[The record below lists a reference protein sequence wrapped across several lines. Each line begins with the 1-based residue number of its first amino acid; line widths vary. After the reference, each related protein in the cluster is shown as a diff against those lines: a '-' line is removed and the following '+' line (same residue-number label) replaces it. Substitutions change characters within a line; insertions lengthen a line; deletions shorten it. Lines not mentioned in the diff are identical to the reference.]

1 MRLSCVVHRFGP
13 EIAGGSEGHCRLVA
27 ERLAARHDVTILTTT
42 AKDHVTWRNEYPA
55 GRSEVGSLHVHRF
68 SVTRER
74 SIRDFA
80 GLSEVVFGGGAA
92 PSVQEE
98 WFRANGPQAPG
109 LLEHLASH
117 GSEYDLVLFWSFR
130 YYQSFF
136 GVPLVA
142 DRAVLLPTAEEDPAI
157 RLGILAD
164 YFATPAGM
172 VYLTPE
178 EQELVEHRIA
188 GRVPPS
194 CIIGAGLDPPAAAGA
209 ALPVG
214 VTPPYMLYLGR
225 IDPNK
230 GCRTLLRFYTRW
242 AERTGDPVPLV
253 MAGPPNMPIP
263 AHPLVKPLGFV
274 DPAVRDAL
282 LAHATLLVV
291 PSPFES
297 LSMAL
302 LEGWNHEVPA
312 LVNARCTVLKGQVR
326 RAGGGLHYRN
336 YDEFEGALNVL
347 VNRPDVTR
355 ELGRAGRDYV
365 DRTYRWPRVMETLER
380 FLADVRNSRLEAQR
394 PAVS

>member
-1 MRLSCVVHRFGP
+1 
-13 EIAGGSEGHCRLVA
+13 
-27 ERLAARHDVTILTTT
+27 
-42 AKDHVTWRNEYPA
+42 
-55 GRSEVGSLHVHRF
+55 
-68 SVTRER
+68 
-74 SIRDFA
+74 
-80 GLSEVVFGGGAA
+80 
-92 PSVQEE
+92 
-98 WFRANGPQAPG
+98 
-109 LLEHLASH
+109 
-117 GSEYDLVLFWSFR
+117 
-130 YYQSFF
+130 
-136 GVPLVA
+136 
-142 DRAVLLPTAEEDPAI
+142 
-157 RLGILAD
+157 
-164 YFATPAGM
+164 
-172 VYLTPE
+172 
-178 EQELVEHRIA
+178 
-188 GRVPPS
+188 
-194 CIIGAGLDPPAAAGA
+194 
-209 ALPVG
+209 
-214 VTPPYMLYLGR
+214 
-225 IDPNK
+225 
-230 GCRTLLRFYTRW
+230 
-242 AERTGDPVPLV
+242 